1 VEFHTIKMDPAQA
14 RRAYLQYRLAVK
26 QGQTREDREILRGY
40 LALAR
45 GRQVISLQAA
55 IRAGGVDGRG
65 LPRLAACR
73 ADARWCYTEGA
84 AYDGSITFRMDR
96 VSLTRDDRRRVRL
109 PAGTLPA
116 PRRVRWQTF
125 AGMVPMVPPPLRP
138 AGSLAGHHIL
148 WDVTWQ
154 QLPPEDPA
162 LLKHIGGDLYA
173 VVAVWHL
180 TELERAVLSGRGQAP

>member
-1 VEFHTIKMDPAQA
+1 VEFHTIRMDPAQA
-14 RRAYLQYRLAVK
+14 RRAYLQYRLAVR
-26 QGQTREDREILRGY
+26 QGRTREDRDILRGY
-40 LALAR
+40 RALAR
-45 GRQVISLQAA
+45 GQQVISLQAA
-55 IRAGGVDGRG
+55 VRAAGVDVRG

-73 ADARWCYTEGA
+73 ADARWCYTEGVA
-84 AYDGSITFRMDR
+84 HDGSVTFRMDR
-96 VSLTRDDRRRVRL
+96 ISPTRDERRRVRL
-109 PAGTLPA
+109 PPGTLPA

-125 AGMVPMVPPPLRP
+125 AGMVPMVPLPLRP

-173 VVAVWHL
+173 VVAVWNL
-180 TELERAVLSGRGQAP
+180 TELERAVLSGRGRAP